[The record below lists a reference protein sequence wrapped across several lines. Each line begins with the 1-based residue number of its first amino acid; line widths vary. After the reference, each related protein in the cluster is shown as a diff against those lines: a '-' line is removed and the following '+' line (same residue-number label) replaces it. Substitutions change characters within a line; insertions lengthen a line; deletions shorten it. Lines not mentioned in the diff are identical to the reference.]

1 MHIHSKGLPIIGVTA
16 LILIVFLALIQ
27 WILPFGSIT
36 MKVIYAIAFVHMLWT
51 ISFFRV
57 PHRKTTQ
64 HRDAVVASADGTVV
78 AIEEVIE
85 NEYFKDKRIQVSVF
99 MSPLNVHV
107 NWFPMDGNVS
117 YVKYHPGKF
126 LIANHPKSSTEN
138 ERNTIVV
145 KAADGKEVMVR
156 QIAGMLARRIVC
168 FAKAGEKAKAGEE
181 FGLIRFGSRIDYLLP
196 ANADVSVKIGDKVT
210 GKRTIIA
217 YLHK

>member
-16 LILIVFLALIQ
+16 LILIVFLAIMQ
-27 WILPFGSIT
+27 WMLPFGSIA
-36 MKVIYAIAFVHMLWT
+36 MKVIYAIAFLHMLWT

-78 AIEEVIE
+78 AIEDVIE

-145 KAADGKEVMVR
+145 KAVDGKEVMVR

-168 FAKAGEKAKAGEE
+168 FAKAGEKAKTGEE

>member
-1 MHIHSKGLPIIGVTA
+1 MHIHRKGLTIIFITILLLLVLLSLLQYLFTA
-16 LILIVFLALIQ
+16 
-27 WILPFGSIT
+27 GSVV
-36 MKVIYAIAFVHMLWT
+36 MKIIYVIAAIHLLWT

-64 HRDAVVASADGTVV
+64 HRDAVIASADGTVV
-78 AIEEVIE
+78 AIEEVHV
-85 NEYFKDKRIQVSVF
+85 NEYFNDRRIQVSVF

-107 NWFPMDGNVS
+107 NWFPMDGTVS

-126 LIANHPKSSTEN
+126 LIANHPKSSAEN

-168 FAKAGEKAKAGEE
+168 FSKAGDEAKAGEE

-196 ANADVSVKIGDKVT
+196 ANADVNLKIGDKVK
-210 GKRTIIA
+210 GKQTIIA